1 MSESAAHGSSGYAG
15 AAIRGSSWTALQV
28 VVNKAAAAAATVSLG
43 FLLEAQ
49 DFGLA
54 WFAVSAGLLVS
65 MFHVVA
71 FGDVLLALPTQFE
84 ALSLRVGRL
93 ARIAACAQAII
104 ILGAGLL
111 LSFVY
116 PERVGLLGLMGVVA
130 CRPMMDA
137 LTVVP
142 LAAMRR
148 SLRYREISTIDAVT
162 ALLASV
168 LVVLL
173 AWLGAGPYAI
183 VLPPIL
189 LTGIRSLAYR
199 RLVGPPEAPIRTAER
214 DRLLVARVAASSVGS
229 YLAGVLFLLETLV
242 LGLFVGDRSLGLFSF
257 AFGLASQVNS
267 IVSFQI
273 AGALQPILG
282 HLGNDPA
289 RQVDGLVRA
298 ARIISCVLVPLLLT
312 QAAVGGCFIRAM
324 WPGKWDDSILVFQV
338 ISIGQALYVCQWPS
352 AFLLKSQGRFIGYLK
367 IQAVNIVLAGIAF
380 AVAATLGPAV
390 VQRLSASAG
399 SVIPSESQAPLAVAV
414 VAVVILAVLGPVV
427 FKFAGRPAG
436 LPWRTVLQV
445 LWGPWLTAAPIAIA
459 AWFAATHVG
468 SMELSRPL
476 GAFLAIV
483 LGAAFGAA
491 GVTLS
496 VFASRPARAD
506 AAAVVRL
513 IRGRLLGPA
522 ASGG

>member
-1 MSESAAHGSSGYAG
+1 MSESPAHGSSGYA
-15 AAIRGSSWTALQV
+15 ATAIRGSSWTALQV

-71 FGDVLLALPTQFE
+71 FGDVLLASPERFA
-84 ALSLRVGRL
+84 ALSLRVARL
-93 ARIAACAQAII
+93 ARIAAGAQALV
-104 ILGAGLL
+104 ILAAGMVLA
-111 LSFVY
+111 SVY

-130 CRPMMDA
+130 CRPIMDA

-162 ALLASV
+162 ALLASA

-189 LTGIRSLAYR
+189 LTGVRSLAYR
-199 RLVGPPEAPIRTAER
+199 RRLEPPEPPPGGVDEER
-214 DRLLVARVAASSVGS
+214 SLLPRVAASSIGS

-282 HLGNDPA
+282 HLGHDPA

-324 WPGKWDDSILVFQV
+324 WPGKWDDSVPIFQI
-338 ISIGQALYVCQWPS
+338 ISVGQALYVCQWPS
-352 AFLLKSQGRFIGYLK
+352 AFLLKAQGRFIGYLK
-367 IQAVNIVLAGIAF
+367 IQIVNIVVAGIAF
-380 AVAATLGPAV
+380 GVAATLGPAV

-399 SVIPSESQAPLAVAV
+399 SEFPPDSQAPLAVAV
-414 VAVVILAVLGPVV
+414 VAVAMLAVLGPVV

-445 LWGPWLTAAPIAIA
+445 LWGPWVTAAPIAIV

-468 SMELSRPL
+468 SMDLSRPVA
-476 GAFLAIV
+476 AFLAIS
-483 LGAAFGAA
+483 LGAAFGLA
-491 GVTLS
+491 GVALS
-496 VFASRPARAD
+496 VFASRSARAD

-513 IRGRLLGPA
+513 IRGRLRGPA
-522 ASGG
+522 AFGG